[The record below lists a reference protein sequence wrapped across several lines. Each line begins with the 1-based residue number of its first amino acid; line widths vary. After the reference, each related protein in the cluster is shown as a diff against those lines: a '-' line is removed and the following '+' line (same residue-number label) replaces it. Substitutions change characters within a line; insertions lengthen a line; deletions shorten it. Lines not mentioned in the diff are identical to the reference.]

1 MFWSSCGPL
10 QGPYLHKDADFASG
24 VMDQPGNHDPI
35 GIALKCGWNHRGW
48 AVFKLVIDQ
57 RMIDGE
63 WLCVNR
69 EFVRAGQGEGKTR
82 KKYREG

>member
-1 MFWSSCGPL
+1 MYWTNCGPT
-10 QGPYLHKDADFASG
+10 QGPYLHKDASFAIG
-24 VMDQPGNHDPI
+24 VMDQPGSDDPI
-35 GIALKCGWNHRGW
+35 GIALKSGWNRWGW
-48 AVFKLVIDQ
+48 AVYKLVLNQ

-82 KKYREG
+82 KQYA